1 MLYSYIKPRS
11 KSVLSPELKLMMVF
25 FGVAWVM
32 LFGTYGFLLLKSYTY
47 DKSLNHIAKQKV
59 EINSSIYNMNTQI
72 ELISKMQN
80 EATQV
85 FTRNEIMKNSIKN
98 LFDLIPNRITL
109 SKAILDEKS
118 LVLYGITP
126 NKEVYEFMLH
136 APLRSI
142 FSESYSSFY
151 PLDNGWYSFVST
163 NYLESELE

>member
-11 KSVLSPELKLMMVF
+11 KSVLSPELKLMLIF

-47 DKSLNHIAKQKV
+47 DKSLNYISKQKV
-59 EINSSIYNMNTQI
+59 ELNTSIYTMNSQI

-80 EATQV
+80 EATEV
-85 FTRNEIMKNSIKN
+85 FTQNEIMKNSIKN

-109 SKAILDEKS
+109 SKAILNEKS
-118 LVLYGITP
+118 LVLYGVTP

-151 PLDNGWYSFVST
+151 PLENGWYSFVST